1 MLHLALVAPEARQ
14 RIGCMQLRAFGGLRG
29 GNIERRNGNK
39 PPRTLGNY
47 GTSLWARVTAEYHI
61 EDAAG
66 RELLTLAC
74 QALDRAEALRE
85 AIDRDGELLHLR
97 TGNMREHPALKHEL
111 QARAFV
117 AKMLLRLGLDVEP
130 LRAGPGRP
138 PDSRSGW
145 VPAREDSE

>member
-1 MLHLALVAPEARQ
+1 MSKKPNLKL
-14 RIGCMQLRAFGGLRG
+14 IGKPAG
-29 GNIERRNGNK
+29 NGNK
-39 PPRTLGNY
+39 PPRALGNH
-47 GTSLWARVTAEYHI
+47 GLSLWVRVTAEYDI

-117 AKMLLRLGLDVEP
+117 AKMPLRLGLDVEP

-138 PDSRSGW
+138 PGTRSGW
-145 VPAREDSE
+145 APVHEDNG